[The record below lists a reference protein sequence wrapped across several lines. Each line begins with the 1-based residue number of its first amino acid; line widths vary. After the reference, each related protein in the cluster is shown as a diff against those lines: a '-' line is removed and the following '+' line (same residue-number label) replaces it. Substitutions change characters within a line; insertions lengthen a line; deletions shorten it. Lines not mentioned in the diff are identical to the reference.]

1 MSQNITLLGA
11 SYPDVPSVL
20 LPKTGGGTAS
30 FVDVTDTTATASDV
44 ASGKLFHAAD
54 GTLAT
59 GAAST
64 RLTIGAI
71 RPDAE
76 LVKTVSYDK
85 WMIDDEVVES
95 LPAYTTTAQTLV
107 ASDSVG
113 TYTADVANYNYYY
126 CIQMLAIPTYST
138 TSKAK
143 GRVEWW
149 AGVACYD
156 MADIPENS
164 FKTYDRVKTYT
175 SVKRAHGQSQL
186 SYNLLYWSSTSAISL
201 YSSGLYGIYMTV
213 TAPSISSNTITLKSP
228 AFNMRGSTTYFTST
242 FMNAVTDIRYQYV
255 IRVYRSRKGD
265 MNVDGWGMTQLWSQV
280 IDGMNN
286 NNWTLS

>member
-1 MSQNITLLGA
+1 MAQNITLLGA

-64 RLTIGAI
+64 RLTMGTI

-85 WMIDDEVVES
+85 WLIDDEVVES

-107 ASDSVG
+107 AASDVG
-113 TYTADVANYNYYY
+113 TYQGDLDNYSYSVVLL
-126 CIQMLAIPTYST
+126 MLCTPTYST

-143 GRVEWW
+143 GRIEYWM
-149 AGVACYD
+149 GSYFYD
-156 MADIPENS
+156 LCDIPANS
-164 FKTYDRVKTYT
+164 FVAASGKVFT
-175 SVKRAHGQSQL
+175 SRNIVFSGNPTGRLFH
-186 SYNLLYWSSTSAISL
+186 WSSGSAVNV
-201 YSSGLYGIYMTV
+201 YSTASTGIYQTATV
-213 TAPSISSNTITLKSP
+213 PTVSADGLITLKSP
-228 AFNMRGSTTYFTST
+228 AFVVKGNSTYFTST
-242 FMNAVTDIRYQYV
+242 FMNALTDIRCQY
-255 IRVYRSRKGD
+255 ILKVYRSKKGD
-265 MNVDGWGMTQLWSQV
+265 ANLDGYNATMLAAHV
-280 IDGMNN
+280 MDCINN
-286 NNWTLS
+286 NSGKLT